1 MTDTLRSRFHR
12 LQDRMSVAQQMGLVM
27 ALVSLAGISALAVLS
42 AGLSRS
48 EMIRRITTDI
58 SLSAKMVA
66 TQLDDEMF
74 ERYGDI
80 RQLATMAPLQSL
92 WTDDPAAVRAA
103 LDDMRADLPIYAW
116 IGFANVDGTVV
127 AATGGLLEGAS
138 VVERPWYSAGLKGPF
153 VGDVHEAVLL
163 AKHLGPSR
171 SGEPHRFVD
180 IAFPVYSA
188 DNRLLGVLGA
198 HLSFEW
204 VETLRRG
211 ALQGSNEK
219 EIWVLNRDGAVLLG
233 PKLEQP
239 ALSAPRV
246 AEMQA
251 QGSGAFQ
258 EGAGRQDMLTGFA
271 VVDGRGGYPALNWIV
286 VSQQDASVAFAL
298 PTRVG
303 ATILVIGGCVMVV
316 SVLLTVWISRRISRP
331 LSALT
336 RVADEI
342 GRNPQV
348 TMLPRLRGSLEVIQV
363 SGSLRALLRRLGS
376 AELRFVEH
384 AQRYEQDMADL
395 RRLAD
400 SDPLTGLMNRRSFL
414 SVAETA
420 LQGTRSS
427 DRLGILMGDIDHFKL
442 VNDTYGHPAGD
453 EVIRYIG
460 NTISATLRAK
470 DRVARFGGE
479 EFVVLLL
486 DVTESEMMMLAE
498 RVRAAIAERP
508 VTFEGRDIAVT
519 MSFGAALARD
529 GDRDV
534 DAVIER
540 ADFALYEA
548 KTSGRNKV
556 TSASHLSRVA

>member
-1 MTDTLRSRFHR
+1 MIDTLRSRLHR
-12 LQDRMSVAQQMGLVM
+12 LQDRMSVAQQMSLAM
-27 ALVSLAGISALAVLS
+27 ALVSLAGISALAMLS
-42 AGLSRS
+42 AGLSRT

-58 SLSAKMVA
+58 TLSAKMVA
-66 TQLDDEMF
+66 TQMDDELF
-74 ERYGDI
+74 ERYADI
-80 RQLATMAPLQSL
+80 RQLATMAPLTPL
-92 WTDDPAAVRAA
+92 WTDDAAAIRAA
-103 LDDMRADLPIYAW
+103 LDEMRTVLPIYAW
-116 IGFANVDGTVV
+116 IGFARPDGHVV
-127 AATGGLLEGAS
+127 ASTGGLLEGVS
-138 VVERPWYSAGLKGPF
+138 VAQRPWFSAGLKGPF

-163 AKHLGPSR
+163 AKHMGPTR

-180 IAFPVYSA
+180 VAFPIHSA

-204 VETLRRG
+204 VETMRRG
-211 ALQGSNEK
+211 ALQGSSEK
-219 EIWVLNRDGAVLLG
+219 EIWVLNRDGDVLLG
-233 PKLEQP
+233 PKLEKPPFP
-239 ALSAPRV
+239 AARV
-246 AEMQA
+246 ALMHKEGA
-251 QGSGAFQ
+251 GAFQ
-258 EGAGRQDMLTGFA
+258 EGSGTHEMLTGFA
-271 VVDGRGGYPALNWIV
+271 VADGRGAYPGLGWIV
-286 VSQQDASVAFAL
+286 VAQQDASVAFAL

-303 ATILVIGGCVMVV
+303 ATILVIGVLVMLV
-316 SVLLTVWISRRISRP
+316 SVLFTVWVSRRVSRP
-331 LSALT
+331 LTALT
-336 RVADEI
+336 RISDEI

-376 AELRFVEH
+376 AELKFVEH
-384 AQRYEQDMADL
+384 AQRYEQDLADL

-427 DRLGILMGDIDHFKL
+427 DRLGILMGDIDHFKA

-460 NTISATLRAK
+460 ATISAALRTK

-486 DVTESEMMMLAE
+486 DVTETEMMMLAE
-498 RVRAAIAERP
+498 RVRTSIAARP
-508 VTFEGRDIAVT
+508 VQFDGHDIAVT

-556 TSASHLSRVA
+556 ACATNLSRVA